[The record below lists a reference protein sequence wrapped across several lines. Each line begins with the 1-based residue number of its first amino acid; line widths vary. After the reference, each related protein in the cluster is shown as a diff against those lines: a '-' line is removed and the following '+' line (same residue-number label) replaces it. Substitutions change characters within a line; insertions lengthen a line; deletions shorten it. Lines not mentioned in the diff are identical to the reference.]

1 MDDRVRL
8 RIHAQEVRNLESR
21 FAEDWIV
28 RAVLAIDLAI
38 RRAALAVITGGD
50 VPAGR
55 AGERAPGRTQLPPI
69 GKAPSDGAP

>member
-8 RIHAQEVRNLESR
+8 RIHAQEVRNLETR

-38 RRAALAVITGGD
+38 RRAALALITGGEARRPARAKG
-50 VPAGR
+50 VPDDHNFR
-55 AGERAPGRTQLPPI
+55 
-69 GKAPSDGAP
+69 